1 MRERERRERG
11 RERAGRESKL
21 VGCSLVLA
29 SHFQVSVGR
38 EGWNRRLGGKKVKI
52 WFEQVEPNSSR
63 VEAKELLRDKS
74 IFAARTLL
82 A

>member
-1 MRERERRERG
+1 MEGEGEGERERERREIGERCLRSQVCRDILDSVKMNERE

-38 EGWNRRLGGKKVKI
+38 EGWNRRLAAKK
-52 WFEQVEPNSSR
+52 
-63 VEAKELLRDKS
+63 
-74 IFAARTLL
+74 
-82 A
+82 